1 MARRRSTIDKMVQ
14 AKIDKIKQLKTEII
28 ELNRE
33 AVLLTDKK
41 QQFTEKEEEVLIC
54 GRPKKYETQL
64 IGRIHW
70 KDYFM
75 DDDTGEKIWINRTQI
90 VRVNGEWQ

>member
-1 MARRRSTIDKMVQ
+1 MID
-14 AKIDKIKQLKTEII
+14 AKIEKIKQLKTEIT
-28 ELNRE
+28 ELRKE
-33 AVLLTDKK
+33 SILLSDKH

-54 GRPKKYETQL
+54 GRPKKYETKL

-70 KDYFM
+70 KDDFV
-75 DDDTGEKIWINRTQI
+75 DEDTGDVITIDRTQI